1 MQTATAR
8 KRRARPPI
16 AALRDTAPPQRWQ
29 HGQEVEPSTAP
40 HIPARVSSG
49 LEALR
54 RANAVGNAEEQAAVR
69 FTADYLVGIEGVRLR
84 VAAVRSGRADAH
96 DVALARVAAVSRHR
110 QVADALG
117 PVLTG
122 WLVSFLVYDMSFVAM
137 AALALV
143 DRREMKGSMVT
154 LLTML
159 SRVYEQ
165 LDDGRPG
172 RSVVL
177 ALP

>member
-1 MQTATAR
+1 
-8 KRRARPPI
+8 
-16 AALRDTAPPQRWQ
+16 
-29 HGQEVEPSTAP
+29 V
-40 HIPARVSSG
+40 PARVSSG

-54 RANAVGNAEEQAAVR
+54 RANCIGNAEEAAASR

-110 QVADALG
+110 QVAEALG
-117 PVLTG
+117 PVLCG
-122 WLVSFLVYDMSFVAM
+122 WLVSFLVFDLSFVAM
-137 AALALV
+137 ASLALV
-143 DRREMKGSMVT
+143 DRREMKGAM
-154 LLTML
+154 LTML